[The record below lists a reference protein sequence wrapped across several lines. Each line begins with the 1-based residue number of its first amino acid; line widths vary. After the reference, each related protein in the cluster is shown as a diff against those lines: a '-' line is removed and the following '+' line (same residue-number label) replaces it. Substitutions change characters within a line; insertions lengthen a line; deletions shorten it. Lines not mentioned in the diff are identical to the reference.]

1 MDNNPRARYEPSP
14 EKLEPSAIN
23 VSIYLFNFILFLKQ
37 QHICL
42 KNKNNIYPKEINEIN
57 KKNLSPLKKKQSQVV
72 YLKNISQNNQE
83 NIENNK
89 ENLNIINLN
98 NQNQHKNQT
107 QKVSM
112 EIEPNLSNELKV
124 SSSTNYS
131 NNTQFSIE
139 SNNLNISNNS
149 NLLFYPEKNTANNFS
164 KNLHHIAIISSRHET
179 NNMHDT
185 KKSLFSPEKNE
196 KKLFEY
202 NFNSSEESLLFA
214 GEYLNEIYTNLLIDE
229 KELGLKPKLGYMNV
243 QRDINEQMRAI
254 LIDWLIEVHYRFR
267 LRSETLFQTV
277 WIIDTYLSLNQI
289 TRAKLQLLGI
299 ASLLISCKSQEIY
312 YPPLKEFIDITDGAY
327 VKSEL
332 LEMENYVLKVLNFNI
347 VSPTSNDFYNIIAKA
362 FNFDKKQFYLGKYFL
377 ESALI
382 DYQMI
387 RYSSSVLAVSCA
399 YIVMKFFGIS
409 NYKTLYS
416 NDVVKENCPQ
426 KIIKEAAREI
436 CYLVK
441 NLSQS
446 TLKAVKDKYSL
457 SQFLNVA
464 QYCEQK

>member
-1 MDNNPRARYEPSP
+1 
-14 EKLEPSAIN
+14 
-23 VSIYLFNFILFLKQ
+23 
-37 QHICL
+37 
-42 KNKNNIYPKEINEIN
+42 
-57 KKNLSPLKKKQSQVV
+57 
-72 YLKNISQNNQE
+72 
-83 NIENNK
+83 
-89 ENLNIINLN
+89 
-98 NQNQHKNQT
+98 
-107 QKVSM
+107 M

-179 NNMHDT
+179 NNVHNANN
-185 KKSLFSPEKNE
+185 SLFSPEKNE
-196 KKLFEY
+196 KKLFDY

-277 WIIDTYLSLNQI
+277 WIIDTYLSFNQI

-327 VKSEL
+327 VKNEL